1 MKSLSFGDLL
11 IIDLPRWVEFRSFDI
26 DYIGKLSCV
35 MLDCWMW
42 MLEEGN
48 PPCFLQNPGL
58 ESAWIS
64 DSQVKEGKKST
75 KQLSGSETLD
85 SWEHLKCN
93 YYQWRLLLFISQ
105 YKNACSEKE
114 RLEAHPWNLM
124 LMASTSSVNFYCV
137 SGPNLVVAAFAC
149 SQSGCCSVSVG
160 CIRFRFDG
168 VLLSICWSTCHL
180 LLIH

>member
-1 MKSLSFGDLL
+1 MCYVRLLNVDVGGRKSSLFPSKPRSWVSLDLRL
-11 IIDLPRWVEFRSFDI
+11 AS
-26 DYIGKLSCV
+26 
-35 MLDCWMW
+35 
-42 MLEEGN
+42 EG
-48 PPCFLQNPGL
+48 
-58 ESAWIS
+58 
-64 DSQVKEGKKST
+64 GKKSI

-93 YYQWRLLLFISQ
+93 YSQWRLLLFISQ

-124 LMASTSSVNFYCV
+124 LMASTSPVHFYCV

-149 SQSGCCSVSVG
+149 SQSGCYSVSVG
-160 CIRFRFDG
+160 CIHSRFDG